1 MGVGEYVGAVPY
13 PKKLLNGDESV
24 VLDLR
29 PHWWFLVPRLALLVL
44 VLVVAVLVAVRV
56 ENGPVSVLMGVG
68 VLAALGFFGLR
79 YAEWATTNFVVTTDR
94 LIFRHGVLSKQ
105 GIEIPHERINTVVFN
120 QSLFERM
127 LGAGDLVIESAGETP
142 STFSDIRKPDIVQA
156 EMYRQME
163 ANENRK
169 FDRIGGHV
177 DRLNIGGGGL
187 SVAEQLE
194 KLDDLRTRGVI
205 TPEEFEAQKAALLS
219 GGK

>member
-1 MGVGEYVGAVPY
+1 VAYDSSVPY
-13 PKKLLNGDESV
+13 PQKLLNDEESV

-29 PHWWFLVPRLALLVL
+29 PHWWFLVPRMALLL
-44 VLVVAVLVAVRV
+44 FVLVVAILVVAQRAPQAVDL
-56 ENGPVSVLMGVG
+56 LMGVG
-68 VLAALGFFGLR
+68 VLVALGYFGLR
-79 YAEWATTNFVVTTDR
+79 YGEWMTTNFVVTTDR
-94 LIFRHGVLSKQ
+94 LIFRNGVLSKS
-105 GIEIPHERINTVVFN
+105 GIEIPHERINTVIFN
-120 QSLFERM
+120 QSLFERV

-169 FDRIGGHV
+169 YDRIGGHV
-177 DRLNIGGGGL
+177 DRINVGGSL

-205 TPEEFEAQKAALLS
+205 SAEEFEAQKATLLG

>member
-1 MGVGEYVGAVPY
+1 VPY
-13 PKKLLNGDESV
+13 PKKLLNDDESV
-24 VLDLR
+24 ILDLR
-29 PHWWFLVPRLALLVL
+29 PHWWFLVPRLALQIF
-44 VLVVAVLVAVRV
+44 VLVVAILVAVNID
-56 ENGPVSVLMGVG
+56 NGPVKVLMGIG
-68 VLAALGFFGLR
+68 VLAALAFFGLR
-79 YAEWATTNFVVTTDR
+79 YAEWATINFVVTTDR
-94 LIFRHGVLSKQ
+94 LIYRSGVLSKK

-127 LGAGDLVIESAGETP
+127 LGAGDLEIESAGETP
-142 STFSDIRKPDIVQA
+142 SAFSNIRKPDVVQA
-156 EMYRQME
+156 EIYRQME

-177 DRLNIGGGGL
+177 DRLNVGNNL

-194 KLDDLRTRGVI
+194 KLDELRTRGVI